1 MLKAL
6 YILFPWQTCSIRYTI
21 STSLGSIQ
29 RYAIINARK
38 LLVHISTTIYSHACT
53 HFYSWV
59 NWSNVEWKTIAQ
71 GFNITAEN
79 WGRSCGLMDTVCW
92 TLVCLQ
98 VNLGHYM
105 RTLFFDI
112 MQAEDV
118 LFICL
123 LSSKP
128 ETRTTSRKWREA
140 AMQVSKI
147 LLSLWVW
154 YHCICF
160 W

>member
-1 MLKAL
+1 MPKVVASQQRIGDIAVDLR
-6 YILFPWQTCSIRYTI
+6 ILS
-21 STSLGSIQ
+21 
-29 RYAIINARK
+29 
-38 LLVHISTTIYSHACT
+38 
-53 HFYSWV
+53 
-59 NWSNVEWKTIAQ
+59 
-71 GFNITAEN
+71 
-79 WGRSCGLMDTVCW
+79 
-92 TLVCLQ
+92 

-118 LFICL
+118 LFICI

-147 LLSLWVW
+147 LLSL
-154 YHCICF
+154 
-160 W
+160 